1 MPATIRPLSPPH
13 KGLRNA
19 LGLLSFYSGNCD
31 YADLASVQRLK
42 ECALDFHALCIDHE
56 ANEERYVFEP
66 LTQRSEM
73 NLEPWRNE
81 HKELHNSLSDMLHPI
96 LNSTIQSSD
105 ELYQQHLNLSIFH
118 ARYLKLM
125 HWEDTVIEPL
135 MQELFSDAE
144 LQGHQIAIMQKTTSD
159 LLLLWFKYIV
169 PSRQLSENL
178 QVLTAYRASV
188 PSDQFDIV
196 MRQIEQAMDPDSF
209 QALDRALTG
218 S

>member
-1 MPATIRPLSPPH
+1 MPASIRPLSPPH

-19 LGLLSFYSGNCD
+19 LGLLSCYSGTCD
-31 YADLASVQRLK
+31 YADLASVQRFRQ
-42 ECALDFHALCIDHE
+42 CASDFHALCIDHE

-66 LTQRSEM
+66 LAQRTSM
-73 NLEPWRNE
+73 DLKPWRNE
-81 HKELHNSLSDMLHPI
+81 HKELHNSLSELLRPI
-96 LNSTIQSSD
+96 LDSTIQSSD
-105 ELYQQHLNLSIFH
+105 ELYQQHLNLSVFH

-169 PSRQLSENL
+169 PARQLSENL

-188 PSDQFDIV
+188 PQEQFDIV
-196 MRQIEQAMDPDSF
+196 MKQIERAMDPNSF
-209 QALDRALTG
+209 HVLNRALNG
-218 S
+218 